1 MARYLLV
8 VEDAARPRPVGI
20 KFERDTTPVVGRLQ
34 QLLRAAAR
42 LGFNVELRPD
52 RSARQATLRPKQAG
66 R

>member
-1 MARYLLV
+1 LV
-8 VEDAARPRPVGI
+8 VEDAGRERPVGI

-52 RSARQATLRPKQAG
+52 RAARQATLQPRRPG